1 MPLIILGLAILLL
14 LLLIARWKLNAFLAL
29 VLVSFL
35 VGVLNGM
42 AAEAALKSV
51 LKGIGDTIGSLV
63 LILVFGAILGKLI
76 EESGAAHS
84 ISFALTDLF
93 GMRRIQLSVLVTGF
107 IVGLPMIYNASFLV
121 LIPLIY
127 TLSATTGLPL
137 MYLGIPLSSALSV
150 THGYL
155 PPHPAPTSIAILY
168 QADPN
173 LTLLYGLIL
182 AVPATLLAGPA
193 LALFFRKLRNMP
205 PAGLYTPREFR
216 RDELP
221 GLGISL
227 FTTLVPVIL
236 MLAGAVI
243 SIAGNTGG
251 FLARTSKFLSDP
263 NVALLLAVLTGFYTL
278 GARRGRNME
287 DLMKS
292 VAAGAGS
299 VTMVILIIAAGGAFK
314 QVLLD
319 CGTGNAIKD
328 AASQMNLAPILL
340 AWSVAALLRLAL
352 GSATVAAITA
362 AGVVLPL
369 IPGSGVAPELLVIAT
384 TSGSLMFSHF
394 NDIGFWMFK
403 EYYNV
408 SVKQTFLIWTVM
420 ESIVAIVGLAG
431 VLVLNLFIG
440 APVSKAAAPVSNAA
454 PARVFY
460 VNSYHQG
467 YPSSD
472 QAMAAILEILGRERI
487 AVETAFLDAKRR
499 PAEVEV
505 RRQAETVLTSIR
517 RFRPD
522 LLIASDDDAVKYVLA
537 PHYRNGPV
545 PAVFCGVNWSA
556 RQYGLPTA
564 NVTGM
569 LEVVPIEETLREV
582 QRARPGT
589 RRLRVLSED
598 SVSERSNRELLDPKY
613 RVLGLEPT
621 YALVTE
627 FADWKRAFVAGQ
639 EESDVMYLPTN
650 GAVQGWDAEAAAEW
664 VRRNIRKPV
673 VTCDDFMIPYAA
685 FGLTKVASEQGE
697 WAAQSALAILRGKR
711 PDAIPVT
718 ANRRTRCFFNPEL
731 AGRIGF
737 RAPPGRDCAVPGIGE
752 PGKSR

>member
-35 VGVLNGM
+35 VGILNGM

-84 ISFALTDLF
+84 ISYALTDLF
-93 GMRRIQLSVLVTGF
+93 GMRRIQLSVLATGF

-168 QADPN
+168 RADPN

-182 AVPATLLAGPA
+182 AVPATLLAGPV
-193 LALFFRKLRNMP
+193 LALFFRKLRNLP
-205 PAGLYTPREFR
+205 PEGLYTPREFR

-227 FTTLVPVIL
+227 FTTLVPVLL

-243 SIAGNTGG
+243 SITGKTGG
-251 FLARTSKFLSDP
+251 LLTHTSKFLSDP

-292 VAAGAGS
+292 VGAGAAS

-328 AASQMNLAPILL
+328 AASQMNLTPILL

-369 IPGSGVAPELLVIAT
+369 VPGSGVAPELLVIAT

-440 APVSKAAAPVSNAA
+440 APVSKAAAP
-454 PARVFY
+454 ARVFY

-472 QAMAAILEILGRERI
+472 QTMAAIREILGREGI
-487 AVETAFLDAKRR
+487 ALEVAFLDAKRR
-499 PAEVEV
+499 PAEAEV
-505 RRQAETVLTSIR
+505 RRRAEAVLTSIR

-537 PHYRNGPV
+537 PHYRNGPI

-564 NVTGM
+564 SVTGM

-613 RVLGLEPT
+613 RALGLDPT

-639 EESDVMYLPTN
+639 EEADVTYLPTN
-650 GAVQGWDAEAAAEW
+650 GAVQGWNAEAAVEW
-664 VRRNIRKPV
+664 VGRHIRKPV
-673 VTCDDFMIPYAA
+673 VTCDDFMMPYAA
-685 FGLTKVASEQGE
+685 FGLTKVAREQGE
-697 WAAQSALAILRGKR
+697 WAARSALAILRGKR
-711 PDAIPVT
+711 PDAIPVA
-718 ANRRTRCFFNPEL
+718 ANQQTRCFLNPDL
-731 AGRIGF
+731 AGRIRF
-737 RAPPGRDCAVPGIGE
+737 RAPPGRDCRP
-752 PGKSR
+752 R